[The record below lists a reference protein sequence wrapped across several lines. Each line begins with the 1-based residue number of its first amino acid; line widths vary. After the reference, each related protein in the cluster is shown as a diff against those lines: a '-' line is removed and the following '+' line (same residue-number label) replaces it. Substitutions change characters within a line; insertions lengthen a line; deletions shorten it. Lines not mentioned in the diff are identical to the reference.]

1 MAQKGIFTQPTV
13 DLELIL
19 LNLLNPPVLFFFLG
33 LAAVI
38 LKSDLEIPQPI
49 PRFLSLYLLFAI
61 GIEGGV
67 RLRESGLNTQVV
79 LVLGASLAMATL
91 VPLYVFPLLRRKLD
105 TPNAAAIAAT
115 YGSISAV
122 TFLTGVSFLERTGQ
136 TYSGY
141 IVASMALMESPAII
155 VAVMLARHRES
166 ARQGARTISLP
177 ELLRDAFLN
186 GSVFLLIG
194 SLVIGA
200 LGGSAAEQ
208 AVGPFTHDIFRGML
222 AFFLLDMGIV
232 AGKRIGNLREE
243 GRHLIIFALV
253 VPVVNALVGIGIA
266 WLIGTGPGDALLFAL
281 LCGSASYI
289 AVPAAM
295 RLAIPQANPSLYVP
309 MALGLTFPFNI
320 VLGIPLYSALIAVI
334 WR

>member
-1 MAQKGIFTQPTV
+1 MDF
-13 DLELIL
+13 ELIY
-19 LNLLNPPVLFFFLG
+19 LNLLSPPVLFFFLG

-49 PRFLSLYLLFAI
+49 PRFLSLYLLFSI

-67 RLRESGLNTQVV
+67 RLRESGLTSEVV
-79 LVLGASLAMATL
+79 LVLGASLVMATL
-91 VPLYVFPLLRRKLD
+91 VPLYAFPLLRRRL
-105 TPNAAAIAAT
+105 TVANAAAIAAT

-122 TFLTGVSFLERTGQ
+122 TFLTGVAFLERTGQ

-155 VAVMLARHRES
+155 VAVMLARHLGENRKS
-166 ARQGARTISLP
+166 GHRIPPS

-186 GSVFLLIG
+186 GSVFLLVG
-194 SLVIGA
+194 SLVIGV
-200 LGGSAAEQ
+200 LGGSAAEH
-208 AVGPFTHDIFRGML
+208 AMGPFTRDIFRGML
-222 AFFLLDMGIV
+222 AFFLLDMGII
-232 AGKRIGNLREE
+232 AGNRIADLRAE
-243 GRHLIIFALV
+243 GPYLIGFAIV
-253 VPVVNALVGIGIA
+253 FPVFNALLGIGIA

-309 MALGLTFPFNI
+309 MALALTFPFNI
-320 VLGIPLYSALIAVI
+320 VLGIPLYSALIDMI

>member
-1 MAQKGIFTQPTV
+1 V
-13 DLELIL
+13 DLELIV

-33 LAAVI
+33 LAAVL

-49 PRFLSLYLLFAI
+49 PRFLSLYLLFSI
-61 GIEGGV
+61 GIEGGM
-67 RLRESGLNTQVV
+67 RLRESGLNTEVV
-79 LVLGASLAMATL
+79 LVLGASLGMASL
-91 VPLYVFPLLRRKLD
+91 VPLYGFPILRRKLD
-105 TPNAAAIAAT
+105 APNAAAIAAT

-122 TFLTGVSFLERTGQ
+122 TFLTGVAFLERTGQ

-155 VAVMLARHRES
+155 VAVMLARRAQAQGDK
-166 ARQGARTISLP
+166 ARRMPFA
-177 ELLRDAFLN
+177 ELGRDAFLN

-194 SLVIGA
+194 SLIIGI
-200 LGGSAAEQ
+200 LGGPGAEH
-208 AVGPFTHDIFRGML
+208 GMTPFTRDIFRGML

-232 AGKRIGNLREE
+232 AGKRIANLKAE
-243 GRHLIIFALV
+243 GRFLIIFSIAF
-253 VPVVNALVGIGIA
+253 PMVNALVGIGIA
-266 WLIGTGPGDALLFAL
+266 RLIGTGPGDALLFTL

-295 RLAIPQANPSLYVP
+295 RLAVPQANPSLYVP

-320 VLGIPLYSALIAVI
+320 VLGIPLYSGLIDLI

>member
-1 MAQKGIFTQPTV
+1 V
-13 DLELIL
+13 DLALIL

-33 LAAVI
+33 LAAVL

-49 PRFLSLYLLFAI
+49 PRFLSLYLLFSI

-67 RLRESGLNTQVV
+67 RLRESGLNAEAAT
-79 LVLGASLAMATL
+79 VLGASVLMAAL
-91 VPLYVFPLLRRKLD
+91 VPLLAFPLLRRKLD
-105 TPNAAAIAAT
+105 VPNAAAIAAT

-122 TFLTGVSFLERTGQ
+122 TFLTGVAFLERTGQ
-136 TYSGY
+136 SYSGHL
-141 IVASMALMESPAII
+141 VASMALMESPAIM
-155 VAVMLARHRES
+155 VAVMLARRARARES
-166 ARQGARTISLP
+166 TRRRIPLGELAR
-177 ELLRDAFLN
+177 EAFLN

-194 SLVIGA
+194 SLVIGT
-200 LGGSAAEQ
+200 LGGASAERAI
-208 AVGPFTHDIFRGML
+208 GPFTRDIFRGML

-232 AGKRIGNLREE
+232 AGKRIANLKDE
-243 GRHLIIFALV
+243 GSFLIIFAIV
-253 VPVVNALVGIGIA
+253 FPVLNALAGVGIA

-295 RLAIPQANPSLYVP
+295 RLAVPEANPSLYVP
-309 MALGLTFPFNI
+309 MALAVTFPLNI
-320 VLGIPLYSALIAVI
+320 VLGIPLYSALIDVI